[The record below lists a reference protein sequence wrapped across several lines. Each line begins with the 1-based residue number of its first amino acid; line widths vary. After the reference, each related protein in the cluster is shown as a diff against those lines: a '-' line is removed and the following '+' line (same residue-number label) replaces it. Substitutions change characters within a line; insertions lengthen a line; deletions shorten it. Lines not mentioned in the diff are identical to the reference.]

1 MTATPEHYTTAEVAE
16 KLRITP
22 DGVIKRIKRGELPA
36 VRGGGR
42 RWLLPRQEVDA
53 MLQPEASQGRQ

>member
-1 MTATPEHYTTAEVAE
+1 MIEPEHYTTAEVAV

-36 VRGGGR
+36 VHVGK
-42 RWLLPRQEVDA
+42 RWLIPKDTLDA
-53 MLQPEASQGRQ
+53 MLQLPQAPQGQ